1 MGSTCVSRS
10 VGVLTLGLLVDP
22 RTPPLLAL
30 SLLRC
35 KVQGAKCKGFQEDG
49 LPMMLIDFLEEQ
61 QWSKVQVITRRKE
74 RGKLFV
80 WIVKA
85 CLPPKEQ
92 EASGE
97 RSQVWQYVDSD
108 DSGLHIYVTRTA
120 HRQPETQERSCSL
133 RVRMTSIR

>member
-1 MGSTCVSRS
+1 
-10 VGVLTLGLLVDP
+10 
-22 RTPPLLAL
+22 
-30 SLLRC
+30 
-35 KVQGAKCKGFQEDG
+35 
-49 LPMMLIDFLEEQ
+49 MLIDFFEEQ

-74 RGKLFV
+74 RGKRFV
-80 WIVKA
+80 WVLKA
-85 CLPPKEQ
+85 CLPPNEQ

-97 RSQVWQYVDSD
+97 RSQAWQYVDSD